1 MKRDTIVA
9 PATPL
14 TPSGVAVIRISGED
28 ALKIG
33 LNLVKISKPI
43 EERRVYFCKITDRK
57 GDTIDEGL
65 FIYFKG
71 PKSFTGEDIV
81 EIHPHGSVPV
91 IKKIVQEAIHFG
103 ARFAKP
109 GEFTERAFLNGKID
123 LLQAESIA
131 DLISAKTERA
141 VKVALNILE
150 GKLSK
155 KINKLRESLLELIS
169 LIEAEINFPE
179 DVEEIDR
186 EFVESRLKEIKEQ
199 LLNLSNTYKKGQLI
213 KEGIKL
219 AIVGRPNVG
228 KSSLFNSLIGYERSI
243 VSEISGTT
251 RDFIEE
257 RVNIRDIPVIL
268 LDTAGIRHTI
278 DKVEKIGIEIAKK
291 KIEEADI
298 IIFVFDASAGFNQ
311 EDLNIYQ
318 QIKDKNHIVVGNK
331 SDLGIKDIDFLEK
344 TDNIIYTSS
353 VSGAGIPELEN
364 KIVEKVGLS
373 DFEDDI
379 YVNLRQQTL
388 IENALNGI
396 DKIFKDIDFLIENKE
411 ILMLYIQEVEKEL
424 DEIVGYI
431 TTEDILGNIFSKF
444 CIGK

>member
-1 MKRDTIVA
+1 MRKDTIVA

-14 TPSGVAVIRISGED
+14 TPSGVAVVRISGKD
-28 ALKIG
+28 ALQIG
-33 LNLVKISKPI
+33 LKLFKTSKSI
-43 EERRVYFCKITDRK
+43 EERKAYFGAIVDRN
-57 GDTIDEGL
+57 TEIIDRGL

-71 PKSFTGEDIV
+71 PRSFTGEDTV
-81 EIHPHGSVPV
+81 EIHSHGSIPV
-91 IKKIVQEAIHFG
+91 IKRIVQEAIHFG

-131 DLISAKTERA
+131 DLISAKTQKA
-141 VKVALNILE
+141 AKMALNILE
-150 GKLSK
+150 GKLSS
-155 KINKLRESLLELIS
+155 KINSLRESLLELIS

-186 EFVESRLKEIKEQ
+186 EFIEDRLKEVKNK
-199 LLNLSNTYKKGQLI
+199 LLVLSNTYKKGQLI

-228 KSSLFNSLIGYERSI
+228 KSSLFNTLIGYERSI

-257 RVNIRDIPVIL
+257 RVNIRDIPIVL
-268 LDTAGIRHTI
+268 LDTAGIRETI
-278 DKVEKIGIEIAKK
+278 DKIEKIGIEIARK

-298 IIFVFDASAGFNQ
+298 VIFVFDASTGFNK
-311 EDLNIYQ
+311 EDLDIYT
-318 QIKDKNHIVVGNK
+318 QIKSKNHIIVGNK
-331 SDLGIKDIDFLEK
+331 ADLGIKSIDFLEK

-353 VSGAGIPELEN
+353 VSGIGISELES

-373 DFEDDI
+373 DFEDDV

-388 IENALNGI
+388 IENALNNI
-396 DKIFKDIDFLIENKE
+396 DGIFKEIDFLINNKE
-411 ILMLYIQEVEKEL
+411 ILMLHIQEIEKEL
-424 DEIVGYI
+424 DEIIGYI
-431 TTEDILGNIFSKF
+431 TSEDILGNIFSRF